1 MALAPRAEPTTVPA
15 PFVFTPSQDWDG
27 NDGSWSTFNV
37 NVGTPGQD
45 FRVLISTSGYET
57 WVVAPEGCTPTDPSD
72 CATARGAEIFNSAAS
87 PGFETNQSSTWD
99 MIGLYSLDLEKH
111 LGYSGNGLFGYDRVG
126 LGTYAETGGLVLNR
140 TVVAGIADKDHFLG
154 VLGLSTRPISFE
166 STSDPIPSFFTDLK
180 TKNLI
185 PSSSYGYTAGAS
197 YRLKRVSG
205 SLVLGGYDQ
214 SRFEPSNTTFTFS
227 NDPTR
232 DLTIGVQSIVAQDTL
247 IGVAS
252 LTSTGHLSFIDS
264 TVPHIWLPQAVCDVF
279 ERAFGLT
286 YDPTTDL
293 YLVNDTTHSQL
304 QSLNPTIS
312 FKLGNQATIDPDGQ
326 SVTIDL
332 PYAAFDLQASYPLYN
347 TSTNYFPIRRAANN
361 TQYTLGRTFL
371 QEAYLTVDNE
381 RRNFSVSQAVFKDPM
396 PSREIV
402 TILCNGCTAA
412 SPDSSGLSTGATIG
426 IAVGAVLLILGA
438 GLAIFFFIRN
448 KKRKQRLA
456 ELDDTQYTKVDAGP
470 KPSATSSPAH
480 DDENKP
486 HEVDATQ
493 MRQELPDSSTSPA
506 GYGPYKL
513 SEKHGGLVQESLLSP
528 SSAHEL
534 PAPLPSPAGHTPV
547 IHELPGEYYVPI
559 PGSGVGVSREVSGR
573 SSPATPGVSP
583 RWVEITEEEARSEG
597 VSSPGSGGAVS
608 PGTQGVSSL
617 SPGTP
622 RRWRGSGSG
631 SGGEEGLK

>member
-1 MALAPRAEPTTVPA
+1 M
-15 PFVFTPSQDWDG
+15 
-27 NDGSWSTFNV
+27 
-37 NVGTPGQD
+37 
-45 FRVLISTSGYET
+45 
-57 WVVAPEGCTPTDPSD
+57 
-72 CATARGAEIFNSAAS
+72 
-87 PGFETNQSSTWD
+87 
-99 MIGLYSLDLEKH
+99 
-111 LGYSGNGLFGYDRVG
+111 
-126 LGTYAETGGLVLNR
+126 
-140 TVVAGIADKDHFLG
+140 
-154 VLGLSTRPISFE
+154 
-166 STSDPIPSFFTDLK
+166 
-180 TKNLI
+180 
-185 PSSSYGYTAGAS
+185 
-197 YRLKRVSG
+197 
-205 SLVLGGYDQ
+205 
-214 SRFEPSNTTFTFS
+214 
-227 NDPTR
+227 
-232 DLTIGVQSIVAQDTL
+232 QSIVAQDTL

-264 TVPHIWLPQAVCDVF
+264 TVPHIWLPQAVCDTF

-293 YLVNDTTHSQL
+293 YLVNDTTRSQL

-332 PYAAFDLQASYPLYN
+332 PYAAFDLQVSYPLYN
-347 TSTNYFPIRRAANN
+347 TSTNYFPIRRAAND
-361 TQYTLGRTFL
+361 TQYTLGRTLL

-426 IAVGAVLLILGA
+426 IAVGAVLLVLGA
-438 GLAIFFFIRN
+438 GLAIFFFLRA

-456 ELDDTQYTKVDAGP
+456 ELDDTQYTKVDAAP
-470 KPSATSSPAH
+470 KPSATPSPAH
-480 DDENKP
+480 DDNDENEP

-534 PAPLPSPAGHTPV
+534 PAPLPSSGGHTPV

-559 PGSGVGVSREVSGR
+559 PGSGVGASREVSGR
-573 SSPATPGVSP
+573 NSPATPGVSP
-583 RWVEITEEEARSEG
+583 RWVEITEEAARSEG
-597 VSSPGSGGAVS
+597 VSSPGSAGGVS

-631 SGGEEGLK
+631 SGSGGEEGLK